1 MFCRMTSRAVILDV
15 STNYSIE
22 ETALF
27 YADKKLFQRHMKM
40 QVPPPLRFPSC
51 TAILVMLWKAQFI
64 DACRLYWHSQTS
76 CPQW

>member
-1 MFCRMTSRAVILDV
+1 MTSKAVILDV

-40 QVPPPLRFPSC
+40 QVVPPTLTLMNCSPVHINEFR
-51 TAILVMLWKAQFI
+51 
-64 DACRLYWHSQTS
+64 
-76 CPQW
+76 